1 MMARQFW
8 IFLCNIV
15 ESFVDVETLVIG
27 KKDLLLLVG
36 RLETLKIVYE
46 EQAVGDQQEFI
57 SFNPAGKEL
66 PKKLMLKF

>member
-1 MMARQFW
+1 MARQFW
-8 IFLCNIV
+8 IFLCNVV
-15 ESFVDVETLVIG
+15 ESIVDVETLIIG

-46 EQAVGDQQEFI
+46 EQAVGDQQEFTI
-57 SFNPAGKEL
+57 FSPAGKEL